1 MEKSKAIKSIMKD
14 LQCTEAEAE
23 EVFTM
28 EEKARKNG
36 VKNYVPSEKVKERKS
51 TRERKTDPD
60 KQFLITVLANHLPT
74 AGTIINPEREIKFT
88 FNGNS
93 YSVTL
98 IKHRPKKT

>member
-1 MEKSKAIKSIMKD
+1 MEKNKAIQSIMKD
-14 LQCTEAEAE
+14 LDCTEAEAE
-23 EVFTM
+23 EVFAM

-51 TRERKTDPD
+51 TRERKADPD
-60 KQFLITVLANHLPT
+60 KQFLITVLANHLPVT
-74 AGTIINPEREIKFT
+74 GTIVNPEREIEFT

-98 IKHRPKKT
+98 TKHRPKKS